1 MRRVVVAFLLVVTS
15 GTAYA
20 RQRDSE
26 RQAVD
31 SLAVEIMGDTVS
43 VWDFGAYENCNC
55 VFVTAV
61 TRVGDTLNI
70 MQMDVEPVAA
80 RCNCLQDMR
89 ASTTGLPAGA
99 YTAAVY
105 RDLRV
110 KFPEVAVIFVGAV
123 QFEYYHT
130 GGGFYNLSEFT
141 WIWTSEQAYEPAAVS
156 LAISGTDADFFFP
169 YGQNTA
175 GSGLSVRCLKD

>member
-55 VFVTAV
+55 EFVTAV

-89 ASTTGLPAGA
+89 TSITGLPAGA
-99 YTAAVY
+99 YTAAV
-105 RDLRV
+105 
-110 KFPEVAVIFVGAV
+110 
-123 QFEYYHT
+123 
-130 GGGFYNLSEFT
+130 
-141 WIWTSEQAYEPAAVS
+141 
-156 LAISGTDADFFFP
+156 AISGTDADFFFP
-169 YGQNTA
+169 YVQNTA